1 MLMHKL
7 NALTVV
13 LAPFLDQH
21 VTPDKDTII
30 VEDIL
35 PTILLATPTVTA
47 VDGGVGE
54 DAVALC
60 TIGKVTMPIHEH

>member
-1 MLMHKL
+1 MYSTIFDIHISV
-7 NALTVV
+7 TE
-13 LAPFLDQH
+13 H
-21 VTPDKDTII
+21 VTSAKDTTI

-35 PTILLATPTVTA
+35 PTVLLATPTVTA

-60 TIGKVTMPIHEH
+60 RQTELLRYST

>member
-1 MLMHKL
+1 MYSTIFHIHISV
-7 NALTVV
+7 TE
-13 LAPFLDQH
+13 H

-60 TIGKVTMPIHEH
+60 RQTELLHYST